1 MEETRKRKTNK
12 TRKKNNFIMLPTV
25 DFCFKELMQNPK
37 IRQGI
42 IAAILDVSPEE
53 IEETELIPT
62 VLRKEHKEDKFGIL
76 DVRVQLKDG
85 TQIDIEMQVSF
96 FEFWANRS
104 IFYLSKMYIDS
115 IKSGEDYDKLKKCI
129 HVSILNNIYFPDDDR
144 CYRKIT
150 FCDAKTGEV
159 YSDLM
164 EMHMLELL
172 KLPPEDK
179 NEEGIILWMRFLGG
193 KCEEDFKRM
202 AEKDKYIGE
211 AYEEL
216 KHISADEEKRREYE
230 QREKNIRDYNSQM
243 KSATR
248 RGCEIGFKRGLEE
261 GMQEGKEQGIR
272 EGKEQGIQEGKRKII
287 LNMSNSGYPL
297 VEIAKITDMTE
308 ETVKE
313 ILKLNDGKL

>member
-1 MEETRKRKTNK
+1 MEETRKSKTNE

-42 IAAILDVSPEE
+42 IAAILNVSPEE
-53 IEETELIPT
+53 IKETELIPT

-115 IKSGEDYDKLKKCI
+115 IKSGEDYDQLKKCI
-129 HVSILNNIYFPDDDR
+129 HVSILNDTYFPDDDR

-164 EMHMLELL
+164 EMHMLELS

-248 RGCEIGFKRGLEE
+248 RGREIGFKRGLEE
-261 GMQEGKEQGIR
+261 GLQEEK
-272 EGKEQGIQEGKRKII
+272 
-287 LNMSNSGYPL
+287 SY
-297 VEIAKITDMTE
+297 
-308 ETVKE
+308 
-313 ILKLNDGKL
+313 

>member
-1 MEETRKRKTNK
+1 MEETRKSKTNE

-42 IAAILDVSPEE
+42 IAAILNVSPEE
-53 IEETELIPT
+53 IKETELIPT

-85 TQIDIEMQVSF
+85 TQIDIEM
-96 FEFWANRS
+96 
-104 IFYLSKMYIDS
+104 
-115 IKSGEDYDKLKKCI
+115 
-129 HVSILNNIYFPDDDR
+129 
-144 CYRKIT
+144 
-150 FCDAKTGEV
+150 
-159 YSDLM
+159 
-164 EMHMLELL
+164 HMLELS

-243 KSATR
+243 RSATR
-248 RGCEIGFKRGLEE
+248 RGREIGFKRGLEE
-261 GMQEGKEQGIR
+261 GMQEG
-272 EGKEQGIQEGKRKII
+272 IQEGKRKII
-287 LNMSNSGYPL
+287 LNMSDSGYPL
-297 VEIAKITDMTE
+297 AEIAKITDMTE
-308 ETVKE
+308 ENVKE
-313 ILKLNDGKL
+313 ILKSNDGKL

>member
-1 MEETRKRKTNK
+1 M
-12 TRKKNNFIMLPTV
+12 
-25 DFCFKELMQNPK
+25 
-37 IRQGI
+37 
-42 IAAILDVSPEE
+42 
-53 IEETELIPT
+53 IPT

>member
-211 AYEEL
+211 
-216 KHISADEEKRREYE
+216 DM
-230 QREKNIRDYNSQM
+230 KN
-243 KSATR
+243 
-248 RGCEIGFKRGLEE
+248 
-261 GMQEGKEQGIR
+261 
-272 EGKEQGIQEGKRKII
+272 
-287 LNMSNSGYPL
+287 
-297 VEIAKITDMTE
+297 
-308 ETVKE
+308 
-313 ILKLNDGKL
+313 

>member
-261 GMQEGKEQGIR
+261 GLQ